1 MNRLVVG
8 FGRGF
13 PRAWLIPIGAITL
26 LLGIAAAGVLS
37 RSIAADF
44 LAWWPVWVG
53 LGIIA
58 YLVRDRNLGAFRMAG
73 LVPLAALFFVTLFA
87 WGHLAGW
94 GIMPSA
100 SQRLVGPEA
109 AGITRTS
116 LSAGIDGRIVVSG
129 DSEFLY
135 RVDPIR
141 RGGGIGIPTAREE
154 VVDSTIDVSL
164 QEPADPGVY
173 SYAGWDL
180 SLSPL
185 PVWTLSLD
193 GAIEAD
199 LRELTIEG
207 LYLGGA
213 GTVLLGVAEAEIPAT
228 IAGGFEVV
236 VPEGQPVRVI
246 GSASVP
252 VSWVL
257 TEEGAMT
264 PGGGG
269 GWVITV
275 VGEGALTVTEG

>member
-109 AGITRTS
+109 AGITRAS

-173 SYAGWDL
+173 SNAGWDL

-213 GTVLLGVAEAEIPAT
+213 GTVLLGVAEAEIPVT

-264 PGGGG
+264 PGGGR

-275 VGEGALTVTEG
+275 VGEGTLTVTEG

>member
-44 LAWWPVWVG
+44 LAWWPIWVG
-53 LGIIA
+53 LGITA
-58 YLVRDRNLGAFRMAG
+58 YLVRDQKLGTFRMAG
-73 LVPLAALFFVTLFA
+73 LVPLAALFFVALFA

-100 SQRLVGPEA
+100 SQRLVGPEV
-109 AGITRTS
+109 AGITRAS
-116 LSAGIDGRIVVSG
+116 LSADIDGRIVVSG

-141 RGGGIGIPTAREE
+141 RGGGVGIPTAAEQ

-180 SLSPL
+180 GLSPIS
-185 PVWTLSLD
+185 VWTVSLD
-193 GAIEAD
+193 GAVEAD
-199 LRELTIEG
+199 LRELTIEE
-207 LYLGGA
+207 LSLGGA
-213 GTVLLGVAEAEIPAT
+213 GTVRLGLAEGETPVT
-228 IAGGFEVV
+228 VAGGFGIV
-236 VPEGQPVRVI
+236 VPEGEPVRVM

-257 TEEGAMT
+257 TEDGAMT
-264 PGGGG
+264 PGGGD

-275 VGEGALTVTEG
+275 VGEGTLSVTEG